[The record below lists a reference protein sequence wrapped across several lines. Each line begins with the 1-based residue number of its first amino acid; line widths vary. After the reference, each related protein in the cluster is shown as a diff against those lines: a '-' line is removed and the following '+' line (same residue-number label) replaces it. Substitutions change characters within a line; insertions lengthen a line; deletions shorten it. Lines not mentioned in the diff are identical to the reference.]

1 MLIGRT
7 IEETLIERDTVIF
20 PLQQLGSVMNLKKPI
35 LTPTRRIKFLGVIV
49 DSLTMTLS
57 LLEKKVSKVQKQ
69 CLELLQRTQASI
81 LESAKLIGL
90 LSLIIQAVLQINFRY
105 LQQQQIQEL
114 RIQGSYCKKAIL
126 NRNSEEELQQRIQN
140 SKICNGHC
148 LIQSQNLVK
157 MGGTEN
163 QMLLKISKEI
173 WQYLLKQQIKITS
186 EYLPCSLN
194 VEADWQSRNS
204 NDPSEWKL
212 CPKIF
217 KQVCQRSGI
226 PKSRFFCLTNYPSTL
241 LGNSTLLVRWQM
253 P

>member
-1 MLIGRT
+1 MPRT
-7 IEETLIERDTVIF
+7 SSENSSIDFRISKTNRLVVFNYSSSTSNKFQV
-20 PLQQLGSVMNLKKPI
+20 
-35 LTPTRRIKFLGVIV
+35 PTATINSRIKN
-49 DSLTMTLS
+49 T
-57 LLEKKVSKVQKQ
+57 
-69 CLELLQRTQASI
+69 
-81 LESAKLIGL
+81 
-90 LSLIIQAVLQINFRY
+90 
-105 LQQQQIQEL
+105 
-114 RIQGSYCKKAIL
+114 GSYCKKGIL

-140 SKICNGHC
+140 SKICNAHC

-212 CPKIF
+212 CPKVF